1 MSEPELSPLDDLP
14 SLGDDLPS
22 ESAGSLDP
30 LGMPDALD
38 EAIAEL
44 QGVIDQDSELGP
56 LDDSLDMEGD
66 AAQGAGSGA
75 GAGGLQGLVMS
86 IPVQLDVIIG
96 SAEMPVADLM
106 SMEAGSVVSLNRKI
120 GEAVDICVNGTK
132 IATGEIQS
140 LEDDPSRL
148 GVKIIS
154 LEKS

>member
-14 SLGDDLPS
+14 SLGDDEPN
-22 ESAGSLDP
+22 AGSLEP
-30 LGMPDALD
+30 LGGSDALD

-44 QGVIDQDSELGP
+44 QGVIDKDGEMGP
-56 LDDSLDMEGD
+56 LGD
-66 AAQGAGSGA
+66 EPGLEEAPGAPGSAAG
-75 GAGGLQGLVMS
+75 GGLQDLVMS

-96 SAEMPVADLM
+96 SAEMPVAELM
-106 SMEAGSVVSLNRKI
+106 AMEAGSVVSLNRKI

-148 GVKIIS
+148 GVKILS

>member
-1 MSEPELSPLDDLP
+1 MSEPDPSPLDDLP
-14 SLGDDLPS
+14 SLTDDDTD
-22 ESAGSLDP
+22 AGSLEP
-30 LGMPDALD
+30 LGDHDALD

-44 QGVIDQDSELGP
+44 QGVIDKDSEMGP
-56 LDDSLDMEGD
+56 LGD
-66 AAQGAGSGA
+66 EPGGEGA
-75 GAGGLQGLVMS
+75 GATADHAGDAGLQGLVMS

-96 SAEMPVADLM
+96 SAEMPVAELM
-106 SMEAGSVVSLNRKI
+106 GMEAGSVVSLNRKI

-148 GVKIIS
+148 GVKILS